1 MSKLLNG
8 KIADLADEDL
18 DVEEEDLENS
28 GSSLPMSDTHEAHC
42 QQSSNNTQDGS
53 ECA

>member
-18 DVEEEDLENS
+18 EVEEEDLENS
-28 GSSLPMSDTHEAHC
+28 GSSTAMSDTHESHC
-42 QQSSNNTQDGS
+42 QSSGGQSEDSG
-53 ECA
+53 C